1 MRRVARGAESTVVSI
16 VSFVFNQRCYQHSV
30 VYEETQETMTKP
42 RIRVLCVDDHR
53 IVREGIGLII
63 SRQPDMEVVG
73 SAATGEEAIALFKRE
88 RPDVTLMDLQLAT
101 MSGLE
106 AIQAIRREDADAR
119 IIVLT
124 MYQGDED
131 IHRALAAGAATYLL
145 KDTLSDDLIR
155 FVREVH
161 AGRRPIRA
169 DVKARLDERATQPT
183 LTPREVQV
191 MELVSE
197 GRRNKE
203 IAVLLGIS
211 EETVQVHLKNIFAKL
226 KVGERTAAVN
236 VAIRRGIV
244 HIK

>member
-1 MRRVARGAESTVVSI
+1 MDTRTDS
-16 VSFVFNQRCYQHSV
+16 H
-30 VYEETQETMTKP
+30 
-42 RIRVLCVDDHR
+42 IRVLCVDDHR

-63 SRQPDMEVVG
+63 ARQPDMEVVG
-73 SAATGEEAIALFKRE
+73 SAATGEEAVALFKRE
-88 RPDVTLMDLQLAT
+88 RPDVTLMDLQLST

-131 IHRALAAGAATYLL
+131 IHRALTAGATTYLL

>member
-1 MRRVARGAESTVVSI
+1 
-16 VSFVFNQRCYQHSV
+16 
-30 VYEETQETMTKP
+30 MTNLP
-42 RIRVLCVDDHR
+42 IRVLCVDDHR

-63 SRQPDMEVVG
+63 ARQPDMEVVG
-73 SAATGEEAIALFKRE
+73 SAATGEEAVIVFKRE
-88 RPDVTLMDLQLAT
+88 RPDVTLMDLQLPA

-131 IHRALAAGAATYLL
+131 IHRALAAGATTYLL

-203 IAVLLGIS
+203 IAVRLGIS

>member
-1 MRRVARGAESTVVSI
+1 
-16 VSFVFNQRCYQHSV
+16 
-30 VYEETQETMTKP
+30 MTSDKRTKSP
-42 RIRVLCVDDHR
+42 IRVLCVDDHR
-53 IVREGIGLII
+53 IVREGIALII

-73 SAATGEEAIALFKRE
+73 SAATGEEAVQLFTRH
-88 RPDVTLMDLQLAT
+88 RPDVTLMDLQLPT

-106 AIQAIRREDADAR
+106 AIQTIRREHDDAR

-131 IHRALAAGAATYLL
+131 IHRALSAGATTYLL

-161 AGRRPIRA
+161 AGRRPIRP
-169 DVKARLDERATQPT
+169 DVKARLDERAAQPT
-183 LTPREVQV
+183 LTPREIQV

-203 IAVLLGIS
+203 IGSLLGIS

-236 VAIRRGIV
+236 VALRRGIV